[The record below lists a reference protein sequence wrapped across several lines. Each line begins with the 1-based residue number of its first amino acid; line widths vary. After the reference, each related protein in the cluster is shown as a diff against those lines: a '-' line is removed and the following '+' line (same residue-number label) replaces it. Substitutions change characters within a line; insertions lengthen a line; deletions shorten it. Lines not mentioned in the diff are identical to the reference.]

1 MVRTASRT
9 QPERSDATRLA
20 LVRAAI
26 DAIVD
31 VGYAAATTSLIS
43 QRAGVTRGAFQHH
56 FRSKN
61 DMMLAILNEMA
72 LSVNVGLDP
81 APLAAMPLEARIE
94 ALLDHYYRAYGTSLH
109 FAAIQIWLNAL
120 RDPALRRSVQH
131 GLNLVDR
138 SIVDAW
144 RATFPETDLDDR
156 KLMAV
161 RRVIISTIR
170 GSTIHD
176 MWSGEKASSASDLKV
191 LRDFLVYHLS
201 VAEGESACEARAI
214 S

>member
-1 MVRTASRT
+1 MSKAGS
-9 QPERSDATRLA
+9 QSQFEKSEITRQRLIQ
-20 LVRAAI
+20 AAVEMI
-26 DAIVD
+26 AE
-31 VGYAAATTSLIS
+31 VGYAAATTTVIS

-61 DMMLAILNEMA
+61 DVMLAILNEM
-72 LSVNVGLDP
+72 SKQVNVGLEA
-81 APLAAMPLEARIE
+81 APLAALPLSERID
-94 ALLDHYYRAYGTSLH
+94 ALLDHYYRAYGTKLH

-120 RDPALRRSVQH
+120 RDPVLRRSVH
-131 GLNLVDR
+131 YGLNMVDQA
-138 SIVDAW
+138 ILDAW

-176 MWSGEKASSASDLKV
+176 MWSNEKDSSASDLAV
-191 LRDFLVYHLS
+191 LRAFLKFHL
-201 VAEGESACEARAI
+201 AGQ
-214 S
+214 